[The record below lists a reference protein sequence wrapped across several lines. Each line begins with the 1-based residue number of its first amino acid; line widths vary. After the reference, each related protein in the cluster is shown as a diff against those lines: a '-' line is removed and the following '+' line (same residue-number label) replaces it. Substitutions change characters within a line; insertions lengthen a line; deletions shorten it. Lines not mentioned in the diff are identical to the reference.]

1 MATVKKSKKRIIVP
15 ICIVLVIAIV
25 AGSIFA
31 FAKSGSGEEVELH
44 TITTDDIFE
53 TVSLTGEVSAG
64 LSKEYKVGTV
74 ATVKEVNVKVGD
86 NVKKGDVLATFD
98 VSELND
104 QVASLQS
111 SYNSALSAYNSASKS
126 QKTATENAKEL
137 KGEIASLEK
146 KVKKL
151 EKAASTTKKATT
163 ISTTKSTTTTKPSTS
178 RKPITTNTTTTTT
191 APSSS
196 TTTTTTTT
204 TAPTSGGSVTIPT
217 TPDYTSNIEELVASL
232 TELNKTLTQITNDL
246 NTLAKAT
253 ELIANVVAQAIA
265 NGNFDSD
272 VIAQEVGAALN
283 QAVKEGIID
292 STNLIIE
299 SGLAVKMVE
308 AAVAQ
313 IDFQGITDAIMN
325 SNNVTL
331 TAAEI
336 QLASKNAQ
344 YAIYKAQSNETVLDA
359 QRTAV
364 DVSKKALDTLKKQQ
378 AELSAGWTADFDGTI
393 TAVDITPG
401 AQTTVLTSGITLEN
415 LDTMVATLS
424 LSEYDVHKVKVG
436 MPATITTA
444 YGKYA
449 GEVASIAPT
458 ATGGSDSSILDSVG
472 SMAGISGLSS
482 LTDSGAGVECQVSIK
497 DTDENIIAGFDA
509 DVEIETGE
517 YLGVVVVPIES
528 IKLEK
533 TGSYVYLYNEEDKTV
548 TKTQIE
554 TGAVSD
560 SCYEVTSG
568 LKAGDRVISAPEA
581 TYEEDTFKVKVK

>member
-1 MATVKKSKKRIIVP
+1 MATVKKSKKRVIVP

-163 ISTTKSTTTTKPSTS
+163 ISTTKSTTTTKPSHS
-178 RKPITTNTTTTTT
+178 RKPITTNTTTTT

-204 TAPTSGGSVTIPT
+204 KAPSSGGSVTTPT
-217 TPDYTSNIEELVASL
+217 TPDYSSSIEELVTSL
-232 TELNKTLTQITNDL
+232 SELNKTLTQITDDL

-272 VIAQEVGAALN
+272 VIAQEVGAALS

-292 STNLIIE
+292 STNLVIE

-308 AAVAQ
+308 AAVSQ
-313 IDFQGITDAIMN
+313 IDFQGVADAIMN

-364 DVSKKALDTLKKQQ
+364 DASKKALDTLKKQQ
-378 AELSAGWTADFDGTI
+378 AELAAGWTADFDGTI

-458 ATGGSDSSILDSVG
+458 ATGGSETSILDSVG

-497 DTDENIIAGFDA
+497 DPDENIIAGFDA

-568 LKAGDRVISAPEA
+568 LKVGDRIISAPEA
-581 TYEEDTFKVKVK
+581 TYKEDTFKVKVK